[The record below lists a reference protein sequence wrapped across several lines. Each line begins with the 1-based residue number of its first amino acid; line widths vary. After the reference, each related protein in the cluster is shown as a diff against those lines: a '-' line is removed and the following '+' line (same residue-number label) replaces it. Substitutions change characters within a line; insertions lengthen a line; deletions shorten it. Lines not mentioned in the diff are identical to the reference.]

1 MSLIRQSFTRL
12 SFCFQG
18 FMQAEVSPKRSS
30 SYLDFSS
37 VKETMRFIY
46 DDVFMISVLYILA
59 VNCTAPRKNESAI
72 ALSPSKLT
80 KSRCCMCLP
89 LQRTTFQIKPEDTL
103 LLVLIRRKR
112 GYYGNAQSSSTF
124 SVIFFMKIL
133 RARSFIPG
141 SWRNIFYS
149 F

>member
-1 MSLIRQSFTRL
+1 
-12 SFCFQG
+12 
-18 FMQAEVSPKRSS
+18 MQAEVSPRCSS
-30 SYLDFSS
+30 RRGFEYYLDFSS

-80 KSRCCMCLP
+80 KSAAACVYHFKEPRSRLSP
-89 LQRTTFQIKPEDTL
+89 K
-103 LLVLIRRKR
+103 IR
-112 GYYGNAQSSSTF
+112 
-124 SVIFFMKIL
+124 
-133 RARSFIPG
+133 
-141 SWRNIFYS
+141 FYW